1 MTNKKL
7 LYASLVVLLSD
18 WSIASISNTL
28 NLGWD
33 VWHLHLLLTK
43 EIRWYFVL
51 FTFLLACQ
59 IFATMQ
65 LHLGKTSWKQDN
77 FIERQIGRTRPLS
90 NFYLSHTP
98 PDVVIRNLL
107 RKNILCFSKKKR
119 LYFQEYIRYSH
130 IYKRAAT
137 KIKGTAT
144 EYCPSQDNISAGH
157 SKSDLHCKAS
167 GTRKSLD
174 DKVVNTVRQSN
185 IFNSTIFSL
194 WHYRFDLCQTIQITK
209 CIPPIALAEGR
220 VAETSLGK
228 ILALPRRGGSES
240 ELLSLTLP
248 RFCCGIDNRQV
259 FTLRSKVTIAP
270 LRWWIPPQKK
280 NIITFPKR

>member
-1 MTNKKL
+1 ML
-7 LYASLVVLLSD
+7 L
-18 WSIASISNTL
+18 
-28 NLGWD
+28 
-33 VWHLHLLLTK
+33 
-43 EIRWYFVL
+43 
-51 FTFLLACQ
+51 
-59 IFATMQ
+59 
-65 LHLGKTSWKQDN
+65 
-77 FIERQIGRTRPLS
+77 
-90 NFYLSHTP
+90 
-98 PDVVIRNLL
+98 
-107 RKNILCFSKKKR
+107 KKKR

-144 EYCPSQDNISAGH
+144 EYCPSQDNTSAGH

-167 GTRKSLD
+167 GTRQSLD
-174 DKVVNTVRQSN
+174 DILNTVRQSN
-185 IFNSTIFSL
+185 TFNSTIFSL
-194 WHYRFDLCQTIQITK
+194 WHYGFDLCQTIQITK

-259 FTLRSKVTIAP
+259 FTVRSKVTIAP
-270 LRWWIPPQKK
+270 NPPPQTKK
-280 NIITFPKR
+280 IITFPKR